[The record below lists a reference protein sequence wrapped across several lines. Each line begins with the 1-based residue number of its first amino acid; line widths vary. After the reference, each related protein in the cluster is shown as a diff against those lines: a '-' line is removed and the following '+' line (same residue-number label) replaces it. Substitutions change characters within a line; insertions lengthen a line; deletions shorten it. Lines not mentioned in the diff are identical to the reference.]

1 MNSSIK
7 NELIIKSSNEI
18 IQTMD
23 KCTKCGICN
32 AYCPVSGVTNIF
44 PGPKYTGPQSQR
56 FRSIE
61 DFDEFSPDLCNGCGI
76 CMSVCPN
83 DVAITDIITIAK
95 SNLNNKNK
103 KISLLQKI
111 LNRPEMVGKIGN
123 IFPYISNFILNNFL
137 LRFIAEKLLNLSS
150 LAPLP
155 KFSGN
160 KLNKFNLNNNSNKE
174 KNILYFSGCAVDN
187 YDQNIGII
195 TIKLMNFLGY
205 NVETISGLCCSL
217 PMLSSGEWDSAKKR
231 SKKLIDILNNK
242 LNSPK
247 DIIFT
252 STSCSLTIKKKYAA
266 YLDFVDEKSL
276 NVSSSTNDICEYLL
290 KNHLKDL
297 IKNLKPV
304 NKKIFYHG
312 PCQLRSHGIGQPALR
327 LLRLIPNISLTV
339 SEADCCGIGGTFGYS
354 NKNINISKEISKNLL
369 NQVKLDNPDII
380 LCDSETCRWNIEKNS
395 SIRTLHPIEIIAN
408 SLNL

>member
-123 IFPYISNFILNNFL
+123 IFPYI
-137 LRFIAEKLLNLSS
+137 
-150 LAPLP
+150 
-155 KFSGN
+155 
-160 KLNKFNLNNNSNKE
+160 
-174 KNILYFSGCAVDN
+174 
-187 YDQNIGII
+187 
-195 TIKLMNFLGY
+195 
-205 NVETISGLCCSL
+205 
-217 PMLSSGEWDSAKKR
+217 
-231 SKKLIDILNNK
+231 
-242 LNSPK
+242 
-247 DIIFT
+247 
-252 STSCSLTIKKKYAA
+252 
-266 YLDFVDEKSL
+266 
-276 NVSSSTNDICEYLL
+276 
-290 KNHLKDL
+290 
-297 IKNLKPV
+297 
-304 NKKIFYHG
+304 
-312 PCQLRSHGIGQPALR
+312 
-327 LLRLIPNISLTV
+327 
-339 SEADCCGIGGTFGYS
+339 
-354 NKNINISKEISKNLL
+354 
-369 NQVKLDNPDII
+369 
-380 LCDSETCRWNIEKNS
+380 
-395 SIRTLHPIEIIAN
+395 
-408 SLNL
+408 